1 MIQDYNPNSLYEI
14 RQEINNGKTRKIAEI
29 HNNVCYDIDRK
40 GQRTLPGFRFV
51 NSESFWNQFGK
62 ISIRKIDRPLYGFE
76 PIVWGAYWT
85 LHVLGTIIV
94 VVAVPEAEKIGYFL
108 TSALVFFVTVKYRY
122 NKYVV
127 YLMAA
132 VAIIFVIFLWRF
144 KPNKK

>member
-1 MIQDYNPNSLYEI
+1 MIQDYNPNSVYEI

-62 ISIRKIDRPLYGFE
+62 ITIRKIDRPLYGFE

>member
-1 MIQDYNPNSLYEI
+1 MIQDYNPNSVYEI

-108 TSALVFFVTVKYRY
+108 TSALVFFLTVKYRY

>member
-1 MIQDYNPNSLYEI
+1 MIQDYNPNSVYEI

-40 GQRTLPGFRFV
+40 GQRALPGFRFV

>member
-1 MIQDYNPNSLYEI
+1 LIQDYNPNSVYEI

-62 ISIRKIDRPLYGFE
+62 ITIRKIDRPLYGFE

-108 TSALVFFVTVKYRY
+108 TSALVFFLTVKYRY

>member
-40 GQRTLPGFRFV
+40 GKRTLPGFRFV

-144 KPNKK
+144 KPNKR

>member
-62 ISIRKIDRPLYGFE
+62 ITIRKIDRPLYGFE

>member
-1 MIQDYNPNSLYEI
+1 LIQDYNPNSVYEI

>member
-1 MIQDYNPNSLYEI
+1 MIKDYNPNSVYEI

>member
-1 MIQDYNPNSLYEI
+1 MIQDYNPNSVYEI

-144 KPNKK
+144 KPNKR

>member
-1 MIQDYNPNSLYEI
+1 MIQDYNPNSVYEI

-108 TSALVFFVTVKYRY
+108 SSALVFFLTVKYRY

>member
-1 MIQDYNPNSLYEI
+1 MIQDYNPNSVYEI

-29 HNNVCYDIDRK
+29 HNNVCYDTDRK

-108 TSALVFFVTVKYRY
+108 TSALVFFLTVKYRY

>member
-1 MIQDYNPNSLYEI
+1 M
-14 RQEINNGKTRKIAEI
+14 
-29 HNNVCYDIDRK
+29 
-40 GQRTLPGFRFV
+40 
-51 NSESFWNQFGK
+51 
-62 ISIRKIDRPLYGFE
+62 
-76 PIVWGAYWT
+76 WGAYWT

>member
-1 MIQDYNPNSLYEI
+1 MIQDYNPNSVYEI

>member
-1 MIQDYNPNSLYEI
+1 MIQDYNPNSVYEI

-62 ISIRKIDRPLYGFE
+62 ITIRKIDRPLYGFE

-108 TSALVFFVTVKYRY
+108 SSALVFFLTVKYRY

-144 KPNKK
+144 KPNKR

>member
-29 HNNVCYDIDRK
+29 YNNVCYDIDRK

-51 NSESFWNQFGK
+51 NSDSFWNQFGK
-62 ISIRKIDRPLYGFE
+62 ITIRKIDRPLHGFE

-85 LHVLGTIIV
+85 LHVLATIIV

-108 TSALVFFVTVKYRY
+108 SSALVFFLTVKYRY

-132 VAIIFVIFLWRF
+132 VEIGRAHV
-144 KPNKK
+144 

>member
-1 MIQDYNPNSLYEI
+1 MIQDYNPNSVYEI

-29 HNNVCYDIDRK
+29 QNNVCYDIDRK